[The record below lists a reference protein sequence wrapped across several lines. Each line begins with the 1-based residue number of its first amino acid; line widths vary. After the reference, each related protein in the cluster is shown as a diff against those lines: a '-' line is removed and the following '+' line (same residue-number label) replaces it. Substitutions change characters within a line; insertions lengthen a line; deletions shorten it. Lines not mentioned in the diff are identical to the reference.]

1 MASPEP
7 RTVVAL
13 RPQARR
19 PEPLWRDAV
28 GRALRRERRRQG
40 RTLREVAEA
49 ARISLPY
56 LSEVERG
63 RKEASSE
70 ILAAAAGALEL
81 SLVDVLRLVHREV
94 VPVGPTSLPERSDL
108 RGVAPAPTRAVG
120 TPSAGASATVSVGAV
135 A

>member
-1 MASPEP
+1 MAGPDP
-7 RTVVAL
+7 RTVVEL
-13 RPQARR
+13 RPHHRR
-19 PEPLWRDAV
+19 PDPLWRDVV

-70 ILAAAAGALEL
+70 ILAAAAGALQL

-94 VPVGPTSLPERSDL
+94 VPEAEAAREATEL
-108 RGVAPAPTRAVG
+108 RGAVATPPDQVAPP
-120 TPSAGASATVSVGAV
+120 AGGATASVSVGAV

>member
-1 MASPEP
+1 MAGPDP
-7 RTVVAL
+7 RTVVEL
-13 RPQARR
+13 RPHHRR
-19 PEPLWRDAV
+19 PDPLWRDVV

-70 ILAAAAGALEL
+70 ILAAAAGALQL

-94 VPVGPTSLPERSDL
+94 VPEAEAAREATEL
-108 RGVAPAPTRAVG
+108 RGAVATPADQVAPP
-120 TPSAGASATVSVGAV
+120 AGGATASVSVGAV

>member
-1 MASPEP
+1 MIGPDP
-7 RTVVAL
+7 RTVVEL
-13 RPQARR
+13 RPQTRR
-19 PEPLWRDAV
+19 PEPLWRDVV

-70 ILAAAAGALEL
+70 ILAAAAGALQL
-81 SLVDVLRLVHREV
+81 TLVDVLRLVHREV
-94 VPVGPTSLPERSDL
+94 VPEAAQVREATEL
-108 RGVAPAPTRAVG
+108 RGVAA
-120 TPSAGASATVSVGAV
+120 TPPERVPSSTGGATASVSVGAV